1 MLSIFVLLHSKED
14 KPERSTKTKVKQNAD
29 KDEITAKVYLRNFS
43 DVFSYLQMRLIDK
56 IWTLL
61 GNKSPQK
68 RWAWIPYC
76 CWFEVLSH
84 HKKSKSWREEGRPSP
99 SNNRHA
105 YLNWSCPVSIICF
118 PHVHP
123 FILLLFTK
131 CVY

>member
-1 MLSIFVLLHSKED
+1 MLLHSKED

-68 RWAWIPYC
+68 R
-76 CWFEVLSH
+76 
-84 HKKSKSWREEGRPSP
+84 
-99 SNNRHA
+99 
-105 YLNWSCPVSIICF
+105 
-118 PHVHP
+118 
-123 FILLLFTK
+123 
-131 CVY
+131 